1 MKMIDLIIAI
11 PVLWGIYKGYTK
23 GLISEVAQFA
33 ALVLGVLLGTNLSY
47 LFSGFLM
54 NTLGLSEDVVP
65 VVSFALVFLAVLFG
79 VFLLSKALTN
89 AAKSISLG
97 WLNSVGGMVL
107 GGLKFLLVIGI
118 ILQLIISN
126 DVKGKFISTETRE
139 KSVLLSPTLKTTAFF
154 SPYLKKALFDV
165 DVKAVDI
172 DEDVESE
179 QQ

>member
-1 MKMIDLIIAI
+1 MKIIDLVIAI

-33 ALVLGVLLGTNLSY
+33 ALVLGVLLGTKLSY
-47 LFSGFLM
+47 LFSGFLI
-54 NTLGLSEDVVP
+54 NTLGLSEDIVP

-118 ILQLIISN
+118 ILQLIVSN
-126 DVKGKFISTETRE
+126 DVKGKFISNETRQQ
-139 KSVLLSPTLKTTAFF
+139 SILLSPTLKTTSFF

-165 DVKAVDI
+165 DIKAD
-172 DEDVESE
+172 DLNEE
-179 QQ
+179 QY